1 MILMT
6 VASLFTL
13 LNSHSAEDSAKLYLR
28 LLAALMCFFRGRK
41 GADYLNRMIYFM
53 GAFPP

>member
-13 LNSHSAEDSAKLYLR
+13 LNSHSAEDSATLKR
-28 LLAALMCFFRGRK
+28 KKSEIAFFAG
-41 GADYLNRMIYFM
+41 
-53 GAFPP
+53 

>member
-13 LNSHSAEDSAKLYLR
+13 LNSHSAEDSATLKKKR
-28 LLAALMCFFRGRK
+28 KKKRNSFFWQLIGNI
-41 GADYLNRMIYFM
+41 GTFN
-53 GAFPP
+53 

>member
-13 LNSHSAEDSAKLYLR
+13 LNSHSAEDSATLKKKKKKKSEI
-28 LLAALMCFFRGRK
+28 AFFGS
-41 GADYLNRMIYFM
+41 
-53 GAFPP
+53 

>member
-13 LNSHSAEDSAKLYLR
+13 LNSHSAEDSATLKKKKKKSEI
-28 LLAALMCFFRGRK
+28 AFFGS
-41 GADYLNRMIYFM
+41 
-53 GAFPP
+53 